1 MSSSLFNYKMTG
13 SRVYVALQNFE
24 ITNRIQI
31 SFIFYIIGEWGVNKY
46 IQIIGWVSCQY
57 INIWIKYIK

>member
-1 MSSSLFNYKMTG
+1 MTG

-46 IQIIGWVSCQY
+46 TNNRMGQLSIY
-57 INIWIKYIK
+57 KYLDKIYKVMQ